1 MPCTFRDNDLQRLM
15 LTRWLAIISSQ
26 TNKLSLR
33 LLKTANIIDSRER
46 MHLNIYANIQL
57 GITCSKSNA

>member
-1 MPCTFRDNDLQRLM
+1 MIFSDIM

-33 LLKTANIIDSRER
+33 LLKTADITDSRER
-46 MHLNIYANIQL
+46 MRLNIYANIWL
-57 GITCSKSNA
+57 SITCSKSNA